1 MSWPKQPVIYEINT
15 WVWLEELSRAEG
27 KRVTLASV
35 PEEEWDSLADW
46 GLDAVWLM
54 GVWERSPRGVEIA
67 RADEGLRQ
75 AYWQALESFT
85 DDDVVGSPYAV
96 HRYEVDAHLGGRAG
110 LAAARQALARRGI
123 RLILDFVPNHTAV
136 DHPWVQEHPAYY
148 LPGLPHGR
156 DPNFP
161 AWTDTRQLNAAGA
174 AWRRAAIATLCDIGS
189 QADGVRCDMAM
200 LLLSDVFAR
209 TWGLHPV
216 AEFWPE
222 VIGQVRATHPN
233 LLFLAEAYWDLEW
246 ELQQQGFDLC
256 YDKRLYDRLLHDN
269 AGSVRAHLTAGLD
282 YQGRLVRF
290 LENHD
295 EPRAATA
302 FSGERYRA
310 AAVVTATLPGA
321 RLYHDGQFT
330 GACVR
335 LPVQLGRRPWEPA
348 DTELRAFY
356 RKLLCVARTR
366 CTGQWRLCD
375 VEGWHDNQSCRN
387 LVAWTWNEGDRR
399 TIVVVNLS
407 GHPAQ
412 GRLRLPWSD
421 LGGCEWFLEDPLA
434 AEAFTRD
441 GNDMR
446 DAGLYVALDPWRCHF
461 LVMDRPP
468 AG

>member
-1 MSWPKQPVIYEINT
+1 MSWSKQPVIYEINT

-110 LAAARQALARRGI
+110 LAAARQALARRGM

-136 DHPWVQEHPAYY
+136 DHPWVQEHPSYY

-174 AWRRAAIATLCDIGS
+174 AWRRAAIETLRDIAS

-222 VIGQVRATHPN
+222 VIGQVRAAHPGF
-233 LLFLAEAYWDLEW
+233 LFLAEAYWDLEW

-269 AGSVRAHLTAGLD
+269 ADSIRAHLTAGLD

-295 EPRAATA
+295 EPRAAAA
-302 FSGERYRA
+302 FPGERYRA

-321 RLYHDGQFT
+321 RLYHEGQFT
-330 GACVR
+330 GARVR
-335 LPVQLGRRPWEPA
+335 LPVQLGRRPWEAP

-356 RKLLCVARTR
+356 RKLLAVARAR
-366 CTGQWRLCD
+366 CTGQWRLCE
-375 VEGWHDNQSCRN
+375 VEGWHDNQSCRH
-387 LVAWTWNEGDRR
+387 LVAWTWSDGDRR
-399 TIVVVNLS
+399 TIVAVNLS
-407 GHPAQ
+407 AHSAQ
-412 GRLRLPWSD
+412 GRVRLPWPD
-421 LGGCEWFLEDPLA
+421 LGGSEWMLEDPLA

-461 LVMDRPP
+461 LLLDRPQ
-468 AG
+468 AV